1 MKWKYYIQKVI
12 FSLEN
17 DTYFWS
23 EKVVVIKLWNL
34 QVCNNF
40 SRKQTQNSHK
50 SQTYLETKI
59 KILERNI
66 TDKDKFNEHKI
77 TKDEL
82 VNLYNNIATGV
93 KIRRK
98 WDWYQYGQ
106 KSIKYFLN
114 LEKQKP
120 VTGIFKK

>member
-98 WDWYQYGQ
+98 CDWYQYGQ